1 MNAIAIVMAWLMA
14 VLALPA
20 SASSQP
26 PAGSSGNGTTMQKA
40 DPVLAYADRLAALE
54 PAHPRMYFELAE
66 EIAAEVR
73 SAEGQETARRL
84 YILAI
89 LAPHHTDHPHPLDES
104 ASPAWL
110 ASSASLGLAAL
121 AQNEQERRWLTALA
135 GTLAPAETT
144 PRFQQGTETASR
156 DSAALEL
163 ATALGMV
170 RSGDGRR
177 AQKILDKPAVAS
189 LLARY
194 EGLLN
199 PGGLSGGAGRIRS
212 LAATFPVCPECRNRR
227 YVKNADGVH
236 LCPTCQGR
244 PGPKLSTQE
253 LIGQLRLESLLL
265 NGIQRS
271 WAAQVVADGGAPM
284 RELDVEVLADVYGVD
299 PAKPYWRA
307 GAWVGDPIAPAAPA
321 PAVPSNPSSTPPVA
335 PRLPPLPPADDT
347 TSRRQPPA

>member
-1 MNAIAIVMAWLMA
+1 MRTPAVRMLVWLVALAVQAAGAPAQPSIA
-14 VLALPA
+14 PA
-20 SASSQP
+20 ADRDPSSRQP
-26 PAGSSGNGTTMQKA
+26 
-40 DPVLAYADRLAALE
+40 DPLLAYADRLNALE
-54 PAHPRMYFELAE
+54 PSQPLAYLRLAE

-73 SAEGQETARRL
+73 TAEGQDLARRL
-84 YILAI
+84 YVLSI
-89 LAPHHTDHPHPLDES
+89 LAPRHTEPPLKPDTS

-121 AQNEQERRWLTALA
+121 APNEQDRRWLTALA
-135 GTLAPAETT
+135 GTLAPADSSA
-144 PRFQQGTETASR
+144 PHAMASEAAAR

-170 RSGDGRR
+170 RSGEGRR
-177 AQKILDKPAVAS
+177 AQKILEKPAVAA
-189 LLARY
+189 LLNRY

-199 PGGLSGGAGRIRS
+199 PGGLHGGAERIRS
-212 LAATFPVCPECRNRR
+212 LAAKYPVCPECRNRR

-244 PGPKLSTQE
+244 PGPKLSPQE

-299 PAKPYWRA
+299 AASPYWRS
-307 GAWVGDPIAPAAPA
+307 GVWVRDPG
-321 PAVPSNPSSTPPVA
+321 VPKQPPPSPTPGPPKPQEAIV
-335 PRLPPLPPADDT
+335 PLPPPLPATEAAP
-347 TSRRQPPA
+347 SRG